1 MTFDI
6 EYAVFSILE
15 DKIQVTYLKNS
26 KYISIF
32 LEIFINYSLLSKLY
46 ELVSIT
52 LLHLA
57 QECNIASITPTVQ

>member
-1 MTFDI
+1 MTLDI

-32 LEIFINYSLLSKLY
+32 LEIFINYSLPSKLY
-46 ELVSIT
+46 ELVSII

>member
-1 MTFDI
+1 MTLDT

-15 DKIQVTYLKNS
+15 DKIQMPYLKNS

-32 LEIFINYSLLSKLY
+32 LEIFINYGLPSKIY
-46 ELVSIT
+46 ELFSIS

-57 QECNIASITPTVQ
+57 QKCNLASITSTLQ